1 MEWWYAFV
9 STSVM
14 LTTLLGGSLYF
25 HYNNSKFLKKTVIID
40 LIILGVFVIIEY
52 FKNKGGFL

>member
-9 STSVM
+9 SISVM

-25 HYNNSKFLKKTVIID
+25 HYNNPKFLKKTIIID
-40 LIILGVFVIIEY
+40 LIILAIFVVVQ
-52 FKNKGGFL
+52 FLNKGDFL